1 MHVLFVHD
9 GGLESWD
16 GNGFYFTD
24 FLKCILYISFF
35 HLQPVCIL
43 VLLLFSVIIF
53 LFFILHFL
61 CNSHFP
67 FEFFDSFIFYPFF
80 HDEKIFCT
88 LYVIDIKIALHL
100 RKKLDTLCRS
110 LTNTTA
116 QTDTH
121 KPRKIH
127 HFYSSLR
134 SNHLHSVSTG
144 AFLSMPDFFIPSIPT
159 LLVGGNYTPTANR
172 PPAEAR
178 IIMLYRHSLSLL
190 PLALQTPDDKFYQR
204 DTIKRHH

>member
-1 MHVLFVHD
+1 MCCAVSWLAFILGENVHVLFVHD

-16 GNGFYFTD
+16 GNGFYFTE

-43 VLLLFSVIIF
+43 LLLLFSVIIF
-53 LFFILHFL
+53 LFFILH
-61 CNSHFP
+61 SP
-67 FEFFDSFIFYPFF
+67 WWEI
-80 HDEKIFCT
+80 I
-88 LYVIDIKIALHL
+88 LYLVRYRYQNRITSAG
-100 RKKLDTLCRS
+100 KLDTLCQS
-110 LTNTTA
+110 LTSITA

-121 KPRKIH
+121 KPRKIR

-134 SNHLHSVSTG
+134 SNHLHSISTG
-144 AFLSMPDFFIPSIPT
+144 AFLSMPDFFIPSIPS

-178 IIMLYRHSLSLL
+178 IIMLYRHSLSHL